1 MRHHAILSIFPPF
14 FLIVMNR
21 KLKLA
26 ELNRLS
32 NQEFKGLQKAP
43 IRIILDNI
51 RSMNNVG
58 SVFRT
63 SDAFKIDKI
72 FLCGVTATPPHR
84 DIQKTALGAT
94 DSVSWQ
100 YFENTMDA
108 VRSCKKDGYKVLSIE
123 QAENSVFLNEFN
135 AEKGEKIAI
144 VMGNEVTGVDQEVIN
159 QSDFCI
165 EIPQFGTKHSLNVSV
180 CTGVVIWDIFNKVN

>member
-1 MRHHAILSIFPPF
+1 
-14 FLIVMNR
+14 MNR

-63 SDAFKIDKI
+63 SDAFKVDKI

>member
-1 MRHHAILSIFPPF
+1 
-14 FLIVMNR
+14 MNR

-32 NQEFKGLQKAP
+32 NEEFKGVEKAP
-43 IRIILDNI
+43 LRIILDNI

-63 SDAFKIDKI
+63 SDAFKIEQI
-72 FLCGVTATPPHR
+72 ALCGVTATPPHR

-94 DSVSWQ
+94 ETVNWE
-100 YFENTMDA
+100 YFENTLDA
-108 VRSCKKDGYKVLSIE
+108 VEFCKNDGYTILSIE
-123 QAENSVFLNEFN
+123 QAENSIMLNDFSPEPG
-135 AEKGEKIAI
+135 KKLAI
-144 VMGNEVTGVDQEVIN
+144 VVGNEVTGVQQEVID
-159 QSDFCI
+159 QSDYCI

-180 CTGVVIWDIFNKVN
+180 CTGVVVWDLFNKTI

>member
-1 MRHHAILSIFPPF
+1 
-14 FLIVMNR
+14 MNR

-32 NQEFKGLQKAP
+32 NEEFKGIEKAP
-43 IRIILDNI
+43 IRVILDNI

-63 SDAFKIDKI
+63 SDAFKVNQIA
-72 FLCGVTATPPHR
+72 LCGVTAMPPHR

-94 DSVSWQ
+94 ETVAWS
-100 YFENTMDA
+100 YYEKTLDA
-108 VRSCKKDGYKVLSIE
+108 VEECKKDGYTILAIE
-123 QAENSVFLNEFN
+123 QAENSIKLNEFFP
-135 AEKGEKIAI
+135 ETQQKLAI
-144 VMGNEVTGVDQEVIN
+144 VVGNEVTGVDQKVIDH
-159 QSDFCI
+159 SDYCI

-180 CTGVVIWDIFNKVN
+180 CTGVVIWDLFNKII